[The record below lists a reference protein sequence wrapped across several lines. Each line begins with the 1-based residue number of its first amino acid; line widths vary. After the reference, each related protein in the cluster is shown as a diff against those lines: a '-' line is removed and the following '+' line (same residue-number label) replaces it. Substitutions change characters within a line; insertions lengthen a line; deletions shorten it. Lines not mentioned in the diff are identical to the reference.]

1 MINTKTT
8 VTTLSRR
15 SLRTDVAIVLVVM
28 TSAAFASAASA
39 QAPITLRE
47 VLRAVNDSA
56 EVRLAR
62 QAQAGAEADVLSA
75 DHAPLPI
82 LSSKLSQIDLQNGL
96 GAGDWL
102 GRKRIDKAVGIDW
115 TYERGDKRLHRT
127 SAAKSLVAA
136 TADRKSVV

>member
-1 MINTKTT
+1 MINNKTT
-8 VTTLSRR
+8 VTKLSRR
-15 SLRTDVAIVLVVM
+15 SLRTGVAIVLAVM
-28 TSAAFASAASA
+28 ASAAFASAASA

-82 LSSKLSQIDLQNGL
+82 LSSKLSQVDLPHAR
-96 GAGDWL
+96 AG
-102 GRKRIDKAVGIDW
+102 
-115 TYERGDKRLHRT
+115 TRT
-127 SAAKSLVAA
+127 CRSTPQTPVAP
-136 TADRKSVV
+136 RP